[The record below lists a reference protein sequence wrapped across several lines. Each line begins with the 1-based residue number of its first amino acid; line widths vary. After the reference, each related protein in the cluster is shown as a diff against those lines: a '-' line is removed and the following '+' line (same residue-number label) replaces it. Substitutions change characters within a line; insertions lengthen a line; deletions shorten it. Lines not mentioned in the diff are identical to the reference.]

1 MAGIRWGLFF
11 SFGFFLSPVCVSAE
25 QQHSQ
30 GGFRR
35 LFVLQPG
42 PGAAGATGGGGVRV
56 SSISTRHGAAGRPH
70 TYNVELTANFGG
82 QVRTR
87 RMGNQAA
94 TAPQFSPQQ
103 QQQQQQQKQL
113 VKLSGQIVSHAVG
126 QVMACGRNLFLFW
139 LMSGLGECLWRAVL
153 PRMECS
159 SGVSALHK
167 A

>member
-42 PGAAGATGGGGVRV
+42 PGAAGANGGVRV

-94 TAPQFSPQQ
+94 PAPQFSPQQ
-103 QQQQQQQKQL
+103 QQQSGQARSQQKQL
-113 VKLSGQIVSHAVG
+113 VKLSG
-126 QVMACGRNLFLFW
+126 
-139 LMSGLGECLWRAVL
+139 
-153 PRMECS
+153 
-159 SGVSALHK
+159 
-167 A
+167 